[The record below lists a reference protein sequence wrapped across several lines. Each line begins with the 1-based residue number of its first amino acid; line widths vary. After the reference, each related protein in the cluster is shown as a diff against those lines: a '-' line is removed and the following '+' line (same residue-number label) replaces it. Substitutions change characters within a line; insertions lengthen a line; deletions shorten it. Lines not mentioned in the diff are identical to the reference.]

1 MSLRDLLDRILD
13 RIAGRRARSAPEA
26 ALRPPALERPGA
38 ERAPGPGEERDLAR
52 EARQGESGSQ
62 PAHAAPPE
70 DDDPA
75 EAQTA
80 YERVPGWRK
89 DEVVAVLVA
98 IDGELK
104 GEVFKLY
111 DGENKLGRSA
121 VSDVVLTSKWVS
133 REHAVLVHQQGVFA
147 IVPLSET
154 NPTYLNDRE
163 VDGAELSDSD
173 VIRLGH
179 TTLRFKSVEGV

>member
-1 MSLRDLLDRILD
+1 MALRDLFD
-13 RIAGRRARSAPEA
+13 RIAGRRSHVD
-26 ALRPPALERPGA
+26 GA
-38 ERAPGPGEERDLAR
+38 SRQLGSGGAERDLAPETR
-52 EARQGESGSQ
+52 HSESGAR
-62 PAHAAPPE
+62 PAHSAPPE
-70 DDDPA
+70 VDPA
-75 EAQTA
+75 EAETA
-80 YERVPGWRK
+80 YERVPGYRK

-111 DGENKLGRSA
+111 DGENKLGRSP
-121 VSDVVLTSKWVS
+121 VSDVVLTSRWIS
-133 REHAVLVHQQGVFA
+133 RDHAVLVHQQGVFA
-147 IVPLSET
+147 IVPLSER

-179 TTLRFKSVEGV
+179 TTLRFKSVEGA

>member
-1 MSLRDLLDRILD
+1 MRDLLD
-13 RIAGRRARSAPEA
+13 RIAGRRSRVDGAKRRPRSVSEA
-26 ALRPPALERPGA
+26 SPDSPGA
-38 ERAPGPGEERDLAR
+38 ENALGPGEERDLER
-52 EARQGESGSQ
+52 EARQDESGAR